1 MSGRWDVGAAIVL
14 DGSGLVPYSTGMKK
28 TDRPSEQ
35 EVFALAAKARVAL
48 KTAKRAMVEGVEV
61 IKGSEV
67 RRRLREAM
75 GGSP

>member
-1 MSGRWDVGAAIVL
+1 
-14 DGSGLVPYSTGMKK
+14 MKK

-35 EVFALAAKARVAL
+35 EVIALAAKARVAL